1 MKKFFSKKSAKIIC
15 SFLMTVCMLL
25 ALFPLSGGFKACALT
40 EGEIFYA
47 DTHSNA
53 VNSFTGGAYRS
64 GGNTVR
70 FLKTKTNEK
79 ICYCIQPG
87 VGFNRTKYKAI
98 QAKNDPFYLNL
109 KADSQENAAL
119 AAMFG
124 FPIKTANQLGVPTDS
139 DAYAATQALI
149 WEYIT
154 GDSSYKNG
162 IIGTPAETAYRNI
175 LADIT
180 AYKADKRYLGNSFKN
195 NMLFTFQTATSS
207 TEQALICY
215 IGDIPKYAL
224 DQGSIEIYKKDEFGA
239 ALSGAYFTAVNTADP
254 SGVFVIG
261 PTDDKG
267 YAKTQN
273 IPHGTY
279 LIKETVFPSGY
290 RSSGATEWTVTL
302 NKDTPN
308 GIVTVNAVNEQIPGG
323 CRIVKT
329 SEDGNVADIT
339 FTLAGNGVNKTV
351 RTNSSGEIQIDGL
364 RPGKYTITEQAYDKY
379 EPQESRNVTVVS
391 GQTATVTF
399 NNTLRRGN
407 LKVIKTSEDSFVE
420 GIKFHLYGTS
430 LSGLTVDEYAVTDES
445 GTAEFNNVLIS
456 GDEPYTLEEYGT
468 DKKYVIPDKQSVIIE
483 WNKTI
488 NRNFRNVLK
497 KWRAEA
503 CKVDRSVKKTGVA
516 QGNATLEGAVYG
528 LYKDGILIEKY
539 TTDKNGC
546 FTTEYYPCG
555 DDWTIREI
563 TPSTG
568 YLLDPTVYRI
578 DTSAEL
584 YSVELNT
591 VYPDVFEEIIKGN
604 IAIIKHTDDGA
615 TKIET
620 PEAGAGF
627 EIYLKSAGSYE
638 KAKLTERDILVCDK
652 DGFAK
657 SSDLP
662 YGIYTVHQTKGLSGR
677 KMMPDFEV
685 TISENGKCYKYLINN
700 ASFEAYLKIV
710 KADSETGKTIPYA
723 GATFEIYDPD
733 GKFVEMTTTYP
744 SVERHTQFKTN
755 KDGYLITPEVLK
767 YGLQYSIVE
776 VAAPYGYLLDKTP
789 VYFDVTA
796 DNSEISDGI
805 TIIITE
811 KKNTPQK
818 GIINIYKSGETF
830 STVIC
835 KNNKYI
841 PIYLETGLNGAEF
854 DIIADEDI
862 ITPDG
867 TLRYC
872 KNETAAHIVTTDG
885 YASSKALYL
894 GKYRIEETKAGY
906 GMVLNRNVF
915 YAELAYAGQEIKLTS
930 TSVSV
935 RNERQKAVISLSKVM
950 EHNSIFGIGNS
961 GEVKT
966 VSFGLYAAEKLI
978 AADGSFI
985 PTDGLLET
993 AYCDENGKLTF
1004 NCDIPIGA
1012 KLYVRE
1018 ITTDN
1023 HYIVS
1028 SQKFP
1033 IEFNYADQTVST
1045 VEIKVDNGTEI
1056 KNKLI
1061 YGSLKVL
1068 KVDENG
1074 KPISGAVFGLF
1085 AKNETEF
1092 SEKNALMT
1100 AISGESGVFV
1110 FEKNPFGSWLIC
1122 EIKTASEKYV
1132 LNKTVYPVEISEDG
1146 KVIEYEVENRFVCG
1160 SVQVTKTDADYP
1172 EKQLTGAV
1180 FEVYIDSN
1188 GNKSFDVGID
1198 KLVGELNETELG
1210 VYRMDELKYGGYF
1223 LYEKTPPD
1231 NYIKTDG
1238 YFYFEIKNDGETV
1251 NIENSEGMGFANK
1264 PVAGSLKIVKNSDD
1278 GKVKDFSFRVIG
1290 ENGYDKVFK
1299 TDANGEIV
1307 IDGLRLGKYIVSEI
1321 ADEVSEGYILA
1332 EDVTV
1337 TIEAD
1342 KEIIVEMH
1350 NKKVPMPEEPKS
1362 PQTGDDFNIE
1372 IYILI
1377 ILISAISLVVLLL
1390 TRKGNFN
1397 KQ

>member
-40 EGEIFYA
+40 EGEIFYV

-124 FPIKTANQLGVPTDS
+124 FPIKTANQLGVPTDL

-456 GDEPYTLEEYGT
+456 GDKPYTLEEYGT
-468 DKKYVIPDKQSVIIE
+468 DKKYVIPDKQFVMIE

-503 CKVDRSVKKTGVA
+503 CKVDRSVKKTGAA

-733 GKFVEMTTTYP
+733 GKLVEMTTTYP

-789 VYFDVTA
+789 VYFDVRA
-796 DNSEISDGI
+796 DNSEIFDGI

-818 GIINIYKSGETF
+818 GVINIYKSGETF

-841 PIYLETGLNGAEF
+841 PIYLETGLDGAEF

-872 KNETAAHIVTTDG
+872 KNEIAAHIVTTDG

-961 GEVKT
+961 GEVKS
-966 VSFGLYAAEKLI
+966 VSFGLYAAEKLT

-1061 YGSLKVL
+1061 YGSLKGL
-1068 KVDENG
+1068 KVNENG

-1085 AKNETEF
+1085 AKKETEF

-1100 AISGESGVFV
+1100 AISGENGVFV
-1110 FEKNPFGSWLIC
+1110 FERIPFGSWLIC
-1122 EIKTASEKYV
+1122 EIKTASEKYM

-1146 KVIEYEVENRFVCG
+1146 KVIEYEVENRFVRG

-1172 EKQLTGAV
+1172 EKRLTGAV

-1198 KLVGELNETELG
+1198 KLVGKLNETELG

-1264 PVAGSLKIVKNSDD
+1264 PVVGSLKIVKTSDD

-1290 ENGYDKVFK
+1290 ENGYDRVFK

-1350 NKKVPMPEEPKS
+1350 NKKVPIPEEPKS

>member
-915 YAELAYAGQEIKLTS
+915 YAELAYAGQEIRLTS

-1110 FEKNPFGSWLIC
+1110 FEKIPFGSWLIC

-1264 PVAGSLKIVKNSDD
+1264 PVVGSLKIVKNSDD

-1337 TIEAD
+1337 TIEAN

-1350 NKKVPMPEEPKS
+1350 NKKVPIPEEPKS

-1390 TRKGNFN
+1390 TYKGNFN

>member
-15 SFLMTVCMLL
+15 SFLMTACMLL

-40 EGEIFYA
+40 EGEIFYV

-420 GIKFHLYGTS
+420 GIKFHLYGAS

-468 DKKYVIPDKQSVIIE
+468 DKKYVIPDKQFVMIE

-503 CKVDRSVKKTGVA
+503 CKVDRSVKKTGAA

-563 TPSTG
+563 MPSTG

-584 YSVELNT
+584 YSVELNM

-620 PEAGAGF
+620 PEAGAEF

-638 KAKLTERDILVCDK
+638 KAMLTERDILVCDK

-662 YGIYTVHQTKGLSGR
+662 YGIYTVHQTKGLNGR

-733 GKFVEMTTTYP
+733 GKLVEMTATYP

-776 VAAPYGYLLDKTP
+776 VAAPYGYVLDKTP

-830 STVIC
+830 STVTC

-841 PIYLETGLNGAEF
+841 PIYLETGLDGAEF

-872 KNETAAHIVTTDG
+872 KNEIAAHIVTTDG

-935 RNERQKAVISLSKVM
+935 QNERQKAVISLSKVM

-961 GEVKT
+961 GEVKS
-966 VSFGLYAAEKLI
+966 VSFGLYAAKKLT

-1018 ITTDN
+1018 MTTDN

-1061 YGSLKVL
+1061 YGSLKGL

-1110 FEKNPFGSWLIC
+1110 FEKIPFGSWLIC

-1264 PVAGSLKIVKNSDD
+1264 PVVGSLKIVKNSDD

-1350 NKKVPMPEEPKS
+1350 NKKVPIPEEPKS

-1390 TRKGNFN
+1390 TRKGNFK

>member
-40 EGEIFYA
+40 EGEIFYV

-468 DKKYVIPDKQSVIIE
+468 DKKYVIPDKQFVMIE

-503 CKVDRSVKKTGVA
+503 CKVDRSVKKTGAA

-568 YLLDPTVYRI
+568 YLLDTTVYRI
-578 DTSAEL
+578 DTSAEV

-733 GKFVEMTTTYP
+733 GMFVEMTTTYP

-1110 FEKNPFGSWLIC
+1110 FEKIPFGSWLIC

-1337 TIEAD
+1337 TIEAN

-1350 NKKVPMPEEPKS
+1350 NKKVPIPEEPKS

-1377 ILISAISLVVLLL
+1377 ILISAISLVDLLL

>member
-40 EGEIFYA
+40 EGEIFYV

-224 DQGSIEIYKKDEFGA
+224 DQGSIEIYKKDELGA

-351 RTNSSGEIQIDGL
+351 GTNSSGEIQIDGL

-468 DKKYVIPDKQSVIIE
+468 DKKYVIPDKQFVMIE

-503 CKVDRSVKKTGVA
+503 CKVDRSVKKTGAA

-563 TPSTG
+563 MPSTG

-620 PEAGAGF
+620 PEAGAEF

-700 ASFEAYLKIV
+700 ANFEAYLKIV
-710 KADSETGKTIPYA
+710 KADSETGKTVPYA

-733 GKFVEMTTTYP
+733 GKLVEMTATYP

-755 KDGYLITPEVLK
+755 KDGYLITPEVMK

-776 VAAPYGYLLDKTP
+776 VAAPYGYVLDKTP

-796 DNSEISDGI
+796 DNSEVSDGI

-841 PIYLETGLNGAEF
+841 PIYFETGLDGAEF

-872 KNETAAHIVTTDG
+872 KNEIAAHIVTTDG

-935 RNERQKAVISLSKVM
+935 QNERQKAVISLSKVM

-961 GEVKT
+961 GEVKS
-966 VSFGLYAAEKLI
+966 VSFGLYAAEKLT
-978 AADGSFI
+978 ATDGSFI

-1023 HYIVS
+1023 HYIIS

-1045 VEIKVDNGTEI
+1045 VEIEVDNGTEI

-1061 YGSLKVL
+1061 YGSLKGL

-1110 FEKNPFGSWLIC
+1110 FEKIPFGSWLIC

-1264 PVAGSLKIVKNSDD
+1264 PVVGSLKIVKNSDD

-1321 ADEVSEGYILA
+1321 ADGVSEGYILA

-1337 TIEAD
+1337 TIEAN

-1350 NKKVPMPEEPKS
+1350 NKKVPIPEEPKS

>member
-40 EGEIFYA
+40 EGEIFYV

-468 DKKYVIPDKQSVIIE
+468 DKKYVIPDTQSVIIE

-503 CKVDRSVKKTGVA
+503 CKFDRSVKKTGAA

-568 YLLDPTVYRI
+568 YLLDTTVYRI
-578 DTSAEL
+578 DTSAEV

-620 PEAGAGF
+620 PEAGAEF

-657 SSDLP
+657 STDLP

-700 ASFEAYLKIV
+700 ANFEAYLKIV
-710 KADSETGKTIPYA
+710 KADSETGKTVPYA

-733 GKFVEMTTTYP
+733 GKLVEMTATYP

-776 VAAPYGYLLDKTP
+776 VAAPYGYVLDKTP

-796 DNSEISDGI
+796 DNSEVSDGI

-841 PIYLETGLNGAEF
+841 PIYLETGLDGAEF
-854 DIIADEDI
+854 DIIANEDI

-872 KNETAAHIVTTDG
+872 KNEIAAHIVTTDG

-935 RNERQKAVISLSKVM
+935 QNERQKAVISLSKVM

-961 GEVKT
+961 GEVKS
-966 VSFGLYAAEKLI
+966 VSFGLYAAEKLT

-1110 FEKNPFGSWLIC
+1110 FEKIPFGSWLIC

-1160 SVQVTKTDADYP
+1160 SVQVMKTDADYP

-1264 PVAGSLKIVKNSDD
+1264 PVVGSLKIVKNSDD

-1337 TIEAD
+1337 TIEAN

-1350 NKKVPMPEEPKS
+1350 NKKVPIPEEPKS

-1390 TRKGNFN
+1390 TQKGNFN